1 MFLHSGAS
9 LHGHEY
15 SSRTPP
21 NAAQSPAHL
30 RGPLL
35 RSAFSPPKQR
45 SRVAADGTRSPVLRQ
60 RPASDYIPRESS
72 AVVRFQEPQD
82 NDDSLPPTP
91 SVNDEPASESELSD
105 VTSLDG
111 AAFAPSPR
119 RRRTRRAA
127 RTSTTYYLG
136 YPAPRIIGKTKV
148 VRKVFLPRLLLQ
160 LQEVSAEGRSKPVLE
175 VFPASRIAG
184 PARSA
189 KRFPGISEVK
199 RHLGFDD
206 IVLVRRDDDDTS
218 GDGTESDQEDSM
230 DWRNPVAVYSPL
242 KHSEEAEIVLDDGSV
257 WLAKLLP
264 NGCFDFVYTDSGGET
279 TNVRWAR
286 RNPTP
291 ATTPTTDAS
300 SSSVAS
306 QARYTFSIIN
316 PLTRRHPVMA
326 TLTPSTLEVQDTYTS
341 VSTSHA
347 RHPPVTRASRSQS
360 VTSSPSFTRTPP
372 YSPSNISSVGST
384 STNDSENDS
393 GVWIPSSPSYE
404 SRRTTH
410 QIDEAT
416 KSLISVTALWV
427 CLRAG
432 WSQSYN
438 SIHATAHSESTAA
451 SSSSVTTAS
460 HRAGRSRRNTWT
472 TRSSTSDTPRPTD
485 RPLSGGGDP
494 SRGFGCD
501 AVVSK
506 GVFKRHSLPAQSA
519 DTSSGLNSHNTSAAP
534 TPVISRAS
542 TPVQNAPTISPVP
555 AGTAKSPPRRAI
567 SSTGTAFIRGRR
579 LGSSS
584 FSAMNSAGE
593 EEGGEVIDDITTTT
607 AQETETPVVHVPPK
621 IAEAPKST
629 KKDKTKRTSK
639 EKEAGGLS
647 LAGHG
652 GDSGKAA
659 AAAKKKPGMR
669 SRLARWFHKLGPTT
683 SR

>member
-1 MFLHSGAS
+1 M
-9 LHGHEY
+9 
-15 SSRTPP
+15 
-21 NAAQSPAHL
+21 
-30 RGPLL
+30 
-35 RSAFSPPKQR
+35 
-45 SRVAADGTRSPVLRQ
+45 
-60 RPASDYIPRESS
+60 
-72 AVVRFQEPQD
+72 RFQEPPD

-91 SVNDEPASESELSD
+91 SVNDEPVSESELSD

-160 LQEVSAEGRSKPVLE
+160 LQELSAEGRSKPVLE

-189 KRFPGISEVK
+189 KRFPGISDVK

-242 KHSEEAEIVLDDGSV
+242 KHSKEAEIVLDDGSV
-257 WLAKLLP
+257 WLAKPLP
-264 NGCFDFVYTDSGGET
+264 NGCFDFVYTDSDGKT

-300 SSSVAS
+300 ASSVAS

-372 YSPSNISSVGST
+372 YSPSNVSSVGST
-384 STNDSENDS
+384 STNDGENDS
-393 GVWIPSSPSYE
+393 GVWIPSSPNYE
-404 SRRTTH
+404 SRRTIH

-438 SIHATAHSESTAA
+438 SIHATANSESTAA
-451 SSSSVTTAS
+451 SSSSITTAS

-472 TRSSTSDTPRPTD
+472 TRSSTSDTPRPAD
-485 RPLSGGGDP
+485 RPLSGCDP

-501 AVVSK
+501 AVINK
-506 GVFKRHSLPAQSA
+506 GVFKRHSLPTQSA
-519 DTSSGLNSHNTSAAP
+519 DTSGLTSHDTSAAP

-542 TPVQNAPTISPVP
+542 TPVQNTPATSPAP
-555 AGTAKSPPRRAI
+555 AGTAKSPPRRAT
-567 SSTGTAFIRGRR
+567 STGTAFIRGRR

-584 FSAMNSAGE
+584 ISAMSSAGE
-593 EEGGEVIDDITTTT
+593 EEGSEAIDDITAGHSTTVT
-607 AQETETPVVHVPPK
+607 IQDSDTPVLHVPPT
-621 IAEAPKST
+621 IAEAPQSSKR
-629 KKDKTKRTSK
+629 DNKTKRASTK
-639 EKEAGGLS
+639 EKEGLLLS
-647 LAGHG
+647 LAGGHG
-652 GDSGKAA
+652 EDSGK
-659 AAAKKKPGMR
+659 AKKKPGMR
-669 SRLARWFHKLGPTT
+669 SRLARWFHKLGPAS